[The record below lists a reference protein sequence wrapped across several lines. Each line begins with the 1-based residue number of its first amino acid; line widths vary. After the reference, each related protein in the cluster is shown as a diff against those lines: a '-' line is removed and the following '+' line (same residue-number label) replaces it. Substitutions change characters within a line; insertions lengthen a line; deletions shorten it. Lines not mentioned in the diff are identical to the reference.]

1 MARFSSKLRIGEK
14 LGLGFGLV
22 GLLFVGVV
30 WHYQQT
36 LGAVLDDYRQLHDVF
51 ERRKSLAFEIEID
64 MAAAREAE
72 LNFLSQRKE

>member
-1 MARFSSKLRIGEK
+1 VARYSSKLRIGEK

-22 GLLFVGVV
+22 GLLFVGVL

-51 ERRKSLAFEIEID
+51 ERRK
-64 MAAAREAE
+64 
-72 LNFLSQRKE
+72 

>member
-1 MARFSSKLRIGEK
+1 LRFPFFSNQECDVARYSSKLRIGEK

-22 GLLFVGVV
+22 GLLFVGVL

-51 ERRKSLAFEIEID
+51 ERRK
-64 MAAAREAE
+64 
-72 LNFLSQRKE
+72 